1 MSCGLTQAHVSG
13 LVQSVSFVEVLLTAG
28 IIDIGED
35 ELRYTPLHAE
45 PKMKALLGV
54 QRKDQKREK

>member
-1 MSCGLTQAHVSG
+1 MSG

-35 ELRYTPLHAE
+35 ELRYTSLHAE